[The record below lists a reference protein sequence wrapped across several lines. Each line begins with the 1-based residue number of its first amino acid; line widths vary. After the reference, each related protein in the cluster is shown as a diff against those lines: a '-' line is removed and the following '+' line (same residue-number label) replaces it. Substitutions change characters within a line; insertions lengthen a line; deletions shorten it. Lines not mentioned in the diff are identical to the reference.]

1 MSGADDLQ
9 RISRAIGDL
18 MRVAGSDRVHAVR
31 QEATGVDLTR
41 TEMRFLAV
49 VDDEGPLPVTELGAV
64 LHLSQPT
71 ASRTL
76 RRLEE
81 EGLVRRRS
89 DVSDARVARYETT
102 DECRQV
108 RRRFQAFMD
117 QQLEESLSGMSA
129 VRRRQLAD
137 LLDEL
142 VGGAH
147 RSERQPTTGAADRTA
162 SSAANTSGS
171 RGREK

>member
-1 MSGADDLQ
+1 MTGADDLQ

-31 QEATGVDLTR
+31 QQATGVDLTR

-81 EGLVRRRS
+81 EGLVRRRPDRS
-89 DVSDARVARYETT
+89 DGRVARYETT
-102 DECRQV
+102 AEGRAV

-117 QQLEESLSGMSA
+117 LQLEESLSGMSPA
-129 VRRRQLAD
+129 RRRQLAD

-147 RSERQPTTGAADRTA
+147 RSEAPPATGAADRTA
-162 SSAANTSGS
+162 SRSESTSGS
-171 RGREK
+171 SGREK

>member
-1 MSGADDLQ
+1 MTGADDLQ

-31 QEATGVDLTR
+31 QQATGVDLTR
-41 TEMRFLAV
+41 TEIRFLAV
-49 VDDEGPLPVTELGAV
+49 VDDEGPRPVTELGAV

-81 EGLVRRRS
+81 EGLVRRRADLS
-89 DVSDARVARYETT
+89 DGRVARYETT
-102 DECRQV
+102 AEGRSVRQ
-108 RRRFQAFMD
+108 RFQAYMD
-117 QQLEESLSGMSA
+117 LQLEESLSGMA
-129 VRRRQLAD
+129 PDRRRQLAD

-147 RSERQPTTGAADRTA
+147 RSERQPATGATEPTA
-162 SSAANTSGS
+162 SRSENASGS
-171 RGREK
+171 TGGEK